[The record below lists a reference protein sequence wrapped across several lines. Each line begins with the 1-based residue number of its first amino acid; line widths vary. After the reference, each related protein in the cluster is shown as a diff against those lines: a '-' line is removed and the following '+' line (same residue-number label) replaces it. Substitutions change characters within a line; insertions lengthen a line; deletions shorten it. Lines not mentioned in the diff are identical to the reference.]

1 MAVIDRDGPGVWG
14 RTLEARRRHAAGLA
28 PAVREL
34 LEAGGYRAR
43 DLGGIAVGL
52 GPGSFTGLRVAL
64 ALVKGLAYA
73 VGCEVAGFGSL
84 DVLAEGAPVEAAR
97 VRVAVEARRDAVYA
111 ADYERETR
119 GSALLRRGDERIE
132 ANADWLASLRP
143 GDLAIGPAVER
154 RREEWAWPAGIERA
168 ASERCWPTVEGLV
181 RVGRAAWAG
190 GVRLDVAGVE
200 PTYLSASAA
209 EEKAA
214 AAGAR
219 GA

>member
-1 MAVIDRDGPGVWG
+1 
-14 RTLEARRRHAAGLA
+14 
-28 PAVREL
+28 
-34 LEAGGYRAR
+34 
-43 DLGGIAVGL
+43 
-52 GPGSFTGLRVAL
+52 L

-84 DVLAEGAPVEAAR
+84 DVLAEGAPDEATR

-111 ADYERETR
+111 ADYEREAR
-119 GSALLRRGDERIE
+119 GGPLLRRGVERVV
-132 ANADWLASLRP
+132 ANAEWLESLRP

-154 RREEWAWPAGIERA
+154 RREEWAWPAGVELA
-168 ASERCWPTVEGLV
+168 GAERCWPTVEGLA

-190 GVRLDVAGVE
+190 GGRLEVAGVE

-214 AAGAR
+214 SAGAW